1 MLRYLSDYKRES
13 VLAPL
18 FKMLEATFDLFVP
31 LVMADIVNVG
41 IAAHDFHY
49 ILVRC
54 GILLLLA
61 IVGLACS
68 LTAQY
73 FSAKAAVGYSTGLR
87 HALFEHIQTL
97 SFSEMD
103 TMGTSTLITRMTSD
117 VNQVQSGLNLFLR
130 LFLRSPFVV
139 IGAMIMAFTVNFRAA
154 LIFVVAI
161 PLLSVVVFGVMVIT
175 RPLYKSV
182 QTRLDRVLGLTREN
196 LTGVR
201 VVRAFDKERSEVD
214 RFEDANELLTQMQ
227 LHVGHISALMNP
239 LTYVIINLAIV
250 ALLYVGSI
258 EINIGGMASG
268 DVIALVNYMNQILV
282 ELVKLANLI
291 VQVSKALACAGR
303 VQAVLDTKPGMEFP
317 AELTGNVPAEKAG
330 DAVRFDHVSLTYKG
344 AGAPS
349 LSDINFTAKR
359 GQTIGVIGGTGSG
372 KSSLISLIPRFYDAT
387 EGSVEIMGRPVRQY
401 PRADLRGKV
410 AVVMQKAQLFGGTI
424 RSNLLW
430 GSQNASDADL
440 WAALETAQAAE
451 ELKKYVKIVETDL
464 EKAEFGDG
472 VMVLPVSYTKGLEF
486 DAVLLFDPTQ
496 EKYPSDNGHV
506 KLLYVA
512 ATRALHEL
520 VVLHRGKL
528 TGILA
533 DKVPEGKHMKEFT
546 AETLTKAAEFE
557 RVQHTGKEIEQQRR
571 IEGAKDMAERE
582 YIGPKRI
589 VIKPQGKEN
598 EAETRG
604 KTLTGQI
611 IPNVMSRQSNGT
623 VQIPNSTA
631 INRYQEPERAKMSM
645 PAGQNMASAYK
656 RAVAAPVRKAADSS
670 GKNEGNHTE
679 EIIISP
685 YEFGAIPDNAILRVK
700 GHSRN
705 NFAIKWIKKTKS
717 YVELSSMY
725 GLLRI
730 TPITPEVIR
739 VSFVKGVTE
748 KIGDTAWKGKADT
761 AFTWSA
767 KESKMLVEI
776 ATEKVTVHIAKNNG
790 AVCFYNEKKQLLL
803 TEKAEEPRFQEG
815 GCNWTF
821 FDWEKSE
828 HLKAKGL
835 LAADF
840 MDVTAKAKY
849 VSYGGKKLRMPLI
862 LSEKGYGLA
871 IASKGTVLFCG
882 IRTFGPYIMAE
893 GSQSDY
899 YFISEKNREKL
910 VEIYQKTLTLQPKF

>member
-1 MLRYLSDYKRES
+1 MEKTGNLLLSKEQIGRYLKNNPKVSMQSKILMLNEILYAKYENEVSGKSVTFPPKEKKILDKKYASYFGDGKWRES
-13 VLAPL
+13 V
-18 FKMLEATFDLFVP
+18 FTFYREF
-31 LVMADIVNVG
+31 
-41 IAAHDFHY
+41 
-49 ILVRC
+49 
-54 GILLLLA
+54 LLA
-61 IVGLACS
+61 QQEAGKEVDVPENSFDVYDLAALAYIYKRIKETDPVREASHVVIDEAQDFGMMSYRCLHYCLYGCTYTIMGDTSQNIHFEYGLNDWEELKKLI
-68 LTAQY
+68 LTGIFDAFGLLRKSY
-73 FSAKAAVGYSTGLR
+73 RNTVEISEYANEILR
-87 HALFEHIQTL
+87 HGD
-97 SFSEMD
+97 FSIYPVEPIIRH
-103 TMGTSTLITRMTSD
+103 G
-117 VNQVQSGLNLFLR
+117 N
-130 LFLRSPFVV
+130 P
-139 IGAMIMAFTVNFRAA
+139 
-154 LIFVVAI
+154 
-161 PLLSVVVFGVMVIT
+161 
-175 RPLYKSV
+175 V
-182 QTRLDRVLGLTREN
+182 QTVACPDEN
-196 LTGVR
+196 
-201 VVRAFDKERSEVD
+201 K
-214 RFEDANELLTQMQ
+214 LLADTVTTIKKWQQ
-227 LHVGHISALMNP
+227 DGYETIA
-239 LTYVIINLAIV
+239 VICRDEAE
-250 ALLYVGSI
+250 A
-258 EINIGGMASG
+258 A
-268 DVIALVNYMNQILV
+268 
-282 ELVKLANLI
+282 
-291 VQVSKALACAGR
+291 QV
-303 VQAVLDTKPGMEFP
+303 
-317 AELTGNVPAEKAG
+317 
-330 DAVRFDHVSLTYKG
+330 
-344 AGAPS
+344 
-349 LSDINFTAKR
+349 
-359 GQTIGVIGGTGSG
+359 
-372 KSSLISLIPRFYDAT
+372 
-387 EGSVEIMGRPVRQY
+387 
-401 PRADLRGKV
+401 
-410 AVVMQKAQLFGGTI
+410 
-424 RSNLLW
+424 
-430 GSQNASDADL
+430 
-440 WAALETAQAAE
+440 AE

-589 VIKPQGKEN
+589 VIKTQGKEN
-598 EAETRG
+598 EAEARG
-604 KTLTGQI
+604 KTLTGQ
-611 IPNVMSRQSNGT
+611 
-623 VQIPNSTA
+623 
-631 INRYQEPERAKMSM
+631 K
-645 PAGQNMASAYK
+645 MASAYK
-656 RAVAAPVRKAADSS
+656 RAVAAPVRKAADNS

-679 EIIISP
+679 EIILSP

-705 NFAIKWIKKTKS
+705 NFAIKWIKRTKS

-761 AFTWSA
+761 AFSWNA
-767 KESKMLVEI
+767 KESKTLVEI
-776 ATEKVTVHIAKNNG
+776 ATEKVTVRIAKNNG

-803 TEKAEEPRFQEG
+803 AEKAEEPRFQEG
-815 GCNWTF
+815 RCNWTF

-849 VSYGGKKLRMPLI
+849 ISYGGKKLRMPLI

>member
-1 MLRYLSDYKRES
+1 MQTVACPDENK
-13 VLAPL
+13 
-18 FKMLEATFDLFVP
+18 
-31 LVMADIVNVG
+31 
-41 IAAHDFHY
+41 
-49 ILVRC
+49 
-54 GILLLLA
+54 LLA
-61 IVGLACS
+61 DTVTTIKKWQQDGYETIAVICRDEAEA
-68 LTAQY
+68 AQ
-73 FSAKAAVGYSTGLR
+73 V
-87 HALFEHIQTL
+87 
-97 SFSEMD
+97 
-103 TMGTSTLITRMTSD
+103 
-117 VNQVQSGLNLFLR
+117 
-130 LFLRSPFVV
+130 
-139 IGAMIMAFTVNFRAA
+139 
-154 LIFVVAI
+154 
-161 PLLSVVVFGVMVIT
+161 
-175 RPLYKSV
+175 
-182 QTRLDRVLGLTREN
+182 
-196 LTGVR
+196 
-201 VVRAFDKERSEVD
+201 
-214 RFEDANELLTQMQ
+214 
-227 LHVGHISALMNP
+227 
-239 LTYVIINLAIV
+239 
-250 ALLYVGSI
+250 
-258 EINIGGMASG
+258 
-268 DVIALVNYMNQILV
+268 
-282 ELVKLANLI
+282 
-291 VQVSKALACAGR
+291 
-303 VQAVLDTKPGMEFP
+303 
-317 AELTGNVPAEKAG
+317 
-330 DAVRFDHVSLTYKG
+330 
-344 AGAPS
+344 
-349 LSDINFTAKR
+349 
-359 GQTIGVIGGTGSG
+359 
-372 KSSLISLIPRFYDAT
+372 
-387 EGSVEIMGRPVRQY
+387 
-401 PRADLRGKV
+401 
-410 AVVMQKAQLFGGTI
+410 
-424 RSNLLW
+424 
-430 GSQNASDADL
+430 
-440 WAALETAQAAE
+440 AE

-512 ATRALHEL
+512 STRALHEL
-520 VVLHRGKL
+520 AVLHRGKL

-533 DKVPEGKHMKEFT
+533 DKVPEGKHMKEFA

-557 RVQHTGKEIEQQRR
+557 RVQHTEKEIEQQRR

-598 EAETRG
+598 ETEARG
-604 KTLTGQI
+604 KTLTGQ
-611 IPNVMSRQSNGT
+611 
-623 VQIPNSTA
+623 
-631 INRYQEPERAKMSM
+631 K
-645 PAGQNMASAYK
+645 MASAYK
-656 RAVAAPVRKAADSS
+656 RAVAAPARKAADNS

-679 EIIISP
+679 EIILSP

-776 ATEKVTVHIAKNNG
+776 ATEKVTVRIAKNNG

-821 FDWEKSE
+821 FEWEKSE

-835 LAADF
+835 LATDF

-849 VSYGGKKLRMPLI
+849 ISHGGKKLRMPLVI
-862 LSEKGYGLA
+862 SEKGYGLA
-871 IASKGTVLFCG
+871 VASKGTVLFCG
-882 IRTFGPYIMAE
+882 IRTFEPYIMAE

>member
-61 IVGLACS
+61 IVGLMCS

-139 IGAMIMAFTVNFRAA
+139 LGAMIMAFTVNFRAA

-201 VVRAFDKERSEVD
+201 VVRAFDKEKSEVD
-214 RFEDANELLTQMQ
+214 RFEDANELLTKMQ

-330 DAVRFDHVSLTYKG
+330 DAVCFDHVSLTYKG

-349 LSDINFTAKR
+349 LSDINFTARR

-451 ELKKYVKIVETDL
+451 FVKAKPLGLDEPVEQGGRNLSGGQKQRLTIARALLRKPKVLILDDSTSAVDTATDAKIR
-464 EKAEFGDG
+464 KAFREEIPGTTKIIIAQRISSVQDADRIL
-472 VMVLPVSYTKGLEF
+472 VL
-486 DAVLLFDPTQ
+486 
-496 EKYPSDNGHV
+496 DNGQINGLGTHEE
-506 KLLYVA
+506 LL
-512 ATRALHEL
+512 
-520 VVLHRGKL
+520 K
-528 TGILA
+528 
-533 DKVPEGKHMKEFT
+533 
-546 AETLTKAAEFE
+546 
-557 RVQHTGKEIEQQRR
+557 
-571 IEGAKDMAERE
+571 
-582 YIGPKRI
+582 
-589 VIKPQGKEN
+589 N
-598 EAETRG
+598 
-604 KTLTGQI
+604 
-611 IPNVMSRQSNGT
+611 N
-623 VQIPNSTA
+623 A
-631 INRYQEPERAKMSM
+631 IYQEVYNSQTQ
-645 PAGQNMASAYK
+645 G
-656 RAVAAPVRKAADSS
+656 
-670 GKNEGNHTE
+670 G
-679 EIIISP
+679 
-685 YEFGAIPDNAILRVK
+685 
-700 GHSRN
+700 
-705 NFAIKWIKKTKS
+705 
-717 YVELSSMY
+717 
-725 GLLRI
+725 
-730 TPITPEVIR
+730 
-739 VSFVKGVTE
+739 
-748 KIGDTAWKGKADT
+748 GDFD
-761 AFTWSA
+761 
-767 KESKMLVEI
+767 
-776 ATEKVTVHIAKNNG
+776 
-790 AVCFYNEKKQLLL
+790 KQ
-803 TEKAEEPRFQEG
+803 G
-815 GCNWTF
+815 G
-821 FDWEKSE
+821 E
-828 HLKAKGL
+828 
-835 LAADF
+835 
-840 MDVTAKAKY
+840 
-849 VSYGGKKLRMPLI
+849 
-862 LSEKGYGLA
+862 
-871 IASKGTVLFCG
+871 
-882 IRTFGPYIMAE
+882 
-893 GSQSDY
+893 Q
-899 YFISEKNREKL
+899 
-910 VEIYQKTLTLQPKF
+910 

>member
-1 MLRYLSDYKRES
+1 MEPIIRHGNPVQTVACPDENK
-13 VLAPL
+13 
-18 FKMLEATFDLFVP
+18 
-31 LVMADIVNVG
+31 
-41 IAAHDFHY
+41 
-49 ILVRC
+49 
-54 GILLLLA
+54 LLA
-61 IVGLACS
+61 DTVTTIKKWQQDGYE
-68 LTAQY
+68 TI
-73 FSAKAAVGYSTGLR
+73 AVICR
-87 HALFEHIQTL
+87 DE
-97 SFSEMD
+97 
-103 TMGTSTLITRMTSD
+103 
-117 VNQVQSGLNLFLR
+117 
-130 LFLRSPFVV
+130 
-139 IGAMIMAFTVNFRAA
+139 
-154 LIFVVAI
+154 
-161 PLLSVVVFGVMVIT
+161 
-175 RPLYKSV
+175 
-182 QTRLDRVLGLTREN
+182 
-196 LTGVR
+196 
-201 VVRAFDKERSEVD
+201 
-214 RFEDANELLTQMQ
+214 
-227 LHVGHISALMNP
+227 
-239 LTYVIINLAIV
+239 
-250 ALLYVGSI
+250 
-258 EINIGGMASG
+258 
-268 DVIALVNYMNQILV
+268 
-282 ELVKLANLI
+282 
-291 VQVSKALACAGR
+291 
-303 VQAVLDTKPGMEFP
+303 
-317 AELTGNVPAEKAG
+317 AEA
-330 DAVRFDHVSLTYKG
+330 
-344 AGAPS
+344 
-349 LSDINFTAKR
+349 
-359 GQTIGVIGGTGSG
+359 
-372 KSSLISLIPRFYDAT
+372 
-387 EGSVEIMGRPVRQY
+387 
-401 PRADLRGKV
+401 
-410 AVVMQKAQLFGGTI
+410 
-424 RSNLLW
+424 
-430 GSQNASDADL
+430 
-440 WAALETAQAAE
+440 AQAAE

-520 VVLHRGKL
+520 VVLYRGKL

-533 DKVPEGKHMKEFT
+533 DKVPEGKHMKEFA

-557 RVQHTGKEIEQQRR
+557 RVQHTEKEIEQQRR

-598 EAETRG
+598 EAEARG
-604 KTLTGQI
+604 KTLTGQ
-611 IPNVMSRQSNGT
+611 
-623 VQIPNSTA
+623 
-631 INRYQEPERAKMSM
+631 K
-645 PAGQNMASAYK
+645 MASAYK
-656 RAVAAPVRKAADSS
+656 RAVAAPVRKAADNS
-670 GKNEGNHTE
+670 GKNEKNHTE

-705 NFAIKWIKKTKS
+705 NFVIKWIKKTKS

-761 AFTWSA
+761 AFSWSA
-767 KESKMLVEI
+767 KESKTLVEI
-776 ATEKVTVHIAKNNG
+776 ATEKVTVRIAKNNG

-803 TEKAEEPRFQEG
+803 AEKAEEPRFQEG

-821 FDWEKSE
+821 FEWEKSE

-849 VSYGGKKLRMPLI
+849 ISHGGKKLRMPLVI
-862 LSEKGYGLA
+862 SEKGYGLA
-871 IASKGTVLFCG
+871 VASKGTVLFCG
-882 IRTFGPYIMAE
+882 IRTFEPYIMAE